1 MARRGGGG
9 SLWRMGG
16 LCVLSVR
23 AGRACF
29 VGRVRVN
36 VINDSVGKCVGLL
49 VRGPFFT
56 PSAMKLA

>member
-36 VINDSVGKCVGLL
+36 VINDSVGKCVGL
-49 VRGPFFT
+49 FFAGRFLL
-56 PSAMKLA
+56 PLP

>member
-1 MARRGGGG
+1 MARRGAGGG

-36 VINDSVGKCVGLL
+36 VINDSVGKCLGLL
-49 VRGPFFT
+49 FAGRFLLPL
-56 PSAMKLA
+56 P

>member
-29 VGRVRVN
+29 VGRVRVK
-36 VINDSVGKCVGLL
+36 VIND
-49 VRGPFFT
+49 
-56 PSAMKLA
+56 